1 MQEPGSSGIGSCGAL
16 AFSLKGA
23 HRRRKPHRGSDFFV
37 NRRHRS
43 TALDVHGILLLDKP
57 TDRTSNEALQEVK
70 KLFRARK
77 AGHTGSLDR
86 MASGLLPLCFG
97 EATKFSTFLLG
108 ADKRYTATC
117 RLGVRTATGDAAG
130 EVMSVQPVPGIACG
144 QIEGILQAFRGEIEQ
159 TPPMFSA
166 VKHRG
171 QRLYKLA
178 YQGIEVDRRP
188 RKIVIHELELLRAA
202 ADEFQIR
209 VVCSKGTYVR
219 TLVDDIGQRLGC
231 GAHVLKLRRTGAGP
245 FREEEMVTLAQV
257 EEAARTGTEAA
268 GKFLLGADAMLR
280 DTPKVVLADA
290 VAYYLCQ
297 GQPVI
302 VPHAPT
308 EGLVRIYDQAQRFLG
323 VGEILDD
330 GRVAPR
336 RLVNPS

>member
-1 MQEPGSSGIGSCGAL
+1 M
-16 AFSLKGA
+16 
-23 HRRRKPHRGSDFFV
+23 
-37 NRRHRS
+37 NRRHRG
-43 TALDVHGILLLDKP
+43 AAQEIHGILLLDKP
-57 TDRTSNEALQEVK
+57 VDRTSNEALQEVK

-86 MASGLLPLCFG
+86 MASGMLPLCFG
-97 EATKFSTFLLG
+97 EATKFSAYLLD
-108 ADKRYTATC
+108 ADKRYSATC
-117 RLGVRTATGDAAG
+117 KLGVRTATGDAAG
-130 EVMSVQPVPGIACG
+130 AVLSVQRVPEVGSG
-144 QIEGILQAFRGEIEQ
+144 QIERALQAFRGEIEQ

-166 VKHRG
+166 IKHEG

-188 RKIVIHELELLRAA
+188 RTIVIHELELVGAA

-209 VVCSKGTYVR
+209 VVCSKGTYIR
-219 TLVDDIGQRLGC
+219 TLADDIGQRLGC
-231 GAHVLKLRRTGAGP
+231 GAHVLKLRRTGVGP
-245 FREEEMVTLAQV
+245 FRESEMVILAQA
-257 EEAARTGTEAA
+257 EEAARTGSEATA
-268 GKFLLGADAMLR
+268 QILLGADAMLR
-280 DTPKVVLADA
+280 GHPEVVLGDT

-308 EGLVRIYDQAQRFLG
+308 DGLVRMYDEAKRFLG